1 MNIKEIKKT
10 VEEVVNKTLNGETVE
25 ESKDTFQADTLSL
38 VNSIQAIID
47 RIGLKK
53 DDADE

>member
-47 RIGLKK
+47 RIGLKMV
-53 DDADE
+53 DADE